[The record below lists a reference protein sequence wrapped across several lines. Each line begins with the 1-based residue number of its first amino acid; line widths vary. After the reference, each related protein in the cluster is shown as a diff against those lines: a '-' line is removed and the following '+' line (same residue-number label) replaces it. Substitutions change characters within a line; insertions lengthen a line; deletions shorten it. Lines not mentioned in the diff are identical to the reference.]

1 MEWQF
6 ADDRPLYLQLVDQMR
21 RTIVIGKWP
30 PGSRLA
36 SVRDL
41 ALEAGVNPNTMQR
54 ALVELENE
62 GLVMAQ
68 RTSGRYVTED
78 TNRIQKL
85 RHTLAREMVK
95 SFKDSMYALG
105 CDNAEIEELMKEDL
119 E

>member
-6 ADDRPLYLQLVDQMR
+6 ADDRPLYLQLVEQMR
-21 RTIVIGKWP
+21 RIIVTGSWP

-54 ALVELENE
+54 ALAELENE

-78 TNRIQKL
+78 TELVAKL
-85 RHTLAREMVK
+85 RHTLAREITKNFK
-95 SFKDSMYALG
+95 SSMYAIG
-105 CDNAEIEELMKEDL
+105 CDDAEIETLVKEDL